1 MRVIVFGADGLVGRR
16 LVEQALERDHA
27 VTAVSAGVWPANG
40 PDERL
45 RVVRGDVL
53 APFSFDRALADQQ
66 AVLFALDTDGSRAA
80 HSEGIRNVLAALAGH
95 GVTRLVCLSAER
107 RQQRPRGLAILRRHR
122 RAEATNNDLRRMEVL
137 VRASDVRW
145 TIVRPARIVD
155 APGRG
160 HWREG
165 PGYAL
170 PGGSQIAAADVAD
183 FMLEQLE
190 SDANVG
196 HAVAIAW

>member
-1 MRVIVFGADGLVGRR
+1 MLVIVLGADGLVGRR
-16 LVEQALERDHA
+16 LVERALRRGHS
-27 VTAVSAGVWPANG
+27 VTAVSSDGWPEDQ
-40 PDERL
+40 PRERL

-53 APFSFDRALADQQ
+53 APYSFEYALTGQQ
-66 AVLFALDTDGSRAA
+66 AVLFALGADGGGGD
-80 HSEGIRNVLAALAGH
+80 HSQGMRNVLAAMADH

-107 RQQRPRGLAILRRHR
+107 REEKPRGLRIFGHR
-122 RAEATNNDLRRMEVL
+122 RAEAADNDLRRMEVL
-137 VRASDVRW
+137 VRASGMKW
-145 TIVRPARIVD
+145 TIVRPARVVES
-155 APGRG
+155 PGRSR
-160 HWREG
+160 WREG

-170 PGGSQIAAADVAD
+170 PGGSQIAADDVAD

>member
-1 MRVIVFGADGLVGRR
+1 MLVIVFGADGLVGRR
-16 LVEQALERDHA
+16 LVERALGRGHT
-27 VTAVSAGVWPANG
+27 VTAVSVDGWPTDQ
-40 PDERL
+40 PDQRL

-53 APFSFDRALADQQ
+53 APFSFDYALVDEQ
-66 AVLFALDTDGSRAA
+66 AVLFALDADGNDAA
-80 HSEGIRNVLAALAGH
+80 HSEGIRNVLAAMTAH
-95 GVTRLVCLSAER
+95 KATRLVCLSAER
-107 RQQRPRGLAILRRHR
+107 REERPRGLRMLKRRR
-122 RAEATNNDLRRMEVL
+122 RAQATDNDLRRMEVL

-145 TIVRPARIVD
+145 TIVRPARVVD

-160 HWREG
+160 RWREG

-170 PGGSQIAAADVAD
+170 PGGSQIAADDVAD

-190 SDANVG
+190 SSANVG